1 MQNIKFDG
9 FTFEQ
14 TQTILKIVRKT
25 KGRCSIHY
33 NNSPSFSGRNFILY
47 EKSNG
52 GLLSAV
58 PYESVKQAVE
68 IGEDNILELLTETPC
83 ELWVLF

>member
-58 PYESVKQAVE
+58 SYESVKQAVE

>member
-14 TQTILKIVRKT
+14 TQTILKIVEKT

-33 NNSPSFSGRNFILY
+33 DNTPSLSGRNFILY
-47 EKSNG
+47 EKTTG
-52 GLLSAV
+52 GLLSPV
-58 PYESVKQAVE
+58 SVKYLKRAVE
-68 IGEDNILELLTETPC
+68 SGEEDVLELLTETPC